1 VSAQARWSDDQV
13 REWVEFAGRTVEEL
27 CQLLRSGGGYQDVSD
42 QIARVQ
48 GALEDI
54 RFAAWQRE
62 ATRAM
67 EDRRTGEGSDPNCG
81 PQRTQGGRE

>member
-1 VSAQARWSDDQV
+1 VNAQAEWSDDQV
-13 REWVEFAGRTVEEL
+13 LERAEIAGRTVEDL
-27 CQLLRSGGGYQDVSD
+27 CQLLRSGGDYQDVSD

-62 ATRAM
+62 ATRAA
-67 EDRRTGEGSDPNCG
+67 EDRRRGEGSDPSSG
-81 PQRTQGGRE
+81 PRRAQGERE

>member
-1 VSAQARWSDDQV
+1 VNAQAGWSDDQV
-13 REWVEFAGRTVEEL
+13 LERAEFAGRTVEEL
-27 CQLLRSGGGYQDVSD
+27 CQLLRSGGGYQDVFD

-62 ATRAM
+62 ATRAG
-67 EDRRTGEGSDPNCG
+67 EDRRTGEGSEPNCG
-81 PQRTQGGRE
+81 PQGAQGGRE